1 MKSIRLERGTNAR
14 PAHPTWT
21 RFFGASLAL
30 LVAGGCAVVQPGEV
44 GVKSKWGKL
53 DEKVHT
59 PGLVG
64 LNRISSRLYRVPTQT
79 VNREVQLNLPSKEGL
94 NVSAEISI
102 LYHIQAERAPDVIR
116 DVGLDYEEVLI
127 LSVFR
132 SASADICARFFAKDM
147 HSGKRAEIEAEIQ
160 KQMGEQLA
168 ERGFV
173 IEAVLLKSIRL
184 PPGLYTAIEDKL
196 EAEQEAQRMQF
207 VLQREQREAE
217 RKTIEA
223 QGVRDAQKVLAD
235 GLSEEIIRWRSL
247 EVLQELASSP
257 NAKLIVTDGS
267 APVFFNEDVGGTP
280 P

>member
-1 MKSIRLERGTNAR
+1 M
-14 PAHPTWT
+14 
-21 RFFGASLAL
+21 
-30 LVAGGCAVVQPGEV
+30 VQPGEV